1 MGSMLKAW
9 MTNISNWHFAISIDS
24 SFSYPFEF
32 SRFFSYNEGFFL
44 FPVFFID
51 SWQRTDIDRP
61 QSKGNTLFIT
71 RNLLKRNN
79 NFDSDKQIQIFS
91 VRKAVKIVNIKLML
105 DSQIFQ
111 VR

>member
-71 RNLLKRNN
+71 RNLLKT
-79 NFDSDKQIQIFS
+79 DIVVSDRQIQIFS
-91 VRKAVKIVNIKLML
+91 ATKAVKIVNIKLML

>member
-24 SFSYPFEF
+24 SFSFPLEF
-32 SRFFSYNEGFFL
+32 CCFFSYNEGFFFL
-44 FPVFFID
+44 FPVVFID
-51 SWQRTDIDRP
+51 SWQRIDIDRP

-71 RNLLKRNN
+71 RNLLKT
-79 NFDSDKQIQIFS
+79 DIVVSDRQIQIFS
-91 VRKAVKIVNIKLML
+91 ATKAVKIVNIKLML